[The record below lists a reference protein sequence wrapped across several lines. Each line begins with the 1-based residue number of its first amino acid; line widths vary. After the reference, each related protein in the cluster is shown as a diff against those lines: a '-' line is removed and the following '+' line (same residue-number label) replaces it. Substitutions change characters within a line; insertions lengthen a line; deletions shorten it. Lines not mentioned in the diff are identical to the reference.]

1 MTIAFL
7 SRQDILL
14 PTMATETRT
23 KLIAVVDDDELLRDA
38 LRRLLKRSGFDV
50 TSFGSAEDF
59 LKSDQLSKITCLIAD
74 IRMPGMSGLDLQAK
88 LNTDGCAIPV
98 IFITAHGDERMRLQA
113 MRAGAVGFLAKP
125 FDGVILLDRV
135 HAALEAEGSGT
146 DLV

>member
-74 IRMPGMSGLDLQAK
+74 IVRTKYKFSDTFP
-88 LNTDGCAIPV
+88 
-98 IFITAHGDERMRLQA
+98 
-113 MRAGAVGFLAKP
+113 
-125 FDGVILLDRV
+125 LLSQNQ
-135 HAALEAEGSGT
+135 GIS
-146 DLV
+146 